1 MLLTNFKP
9 DRAGKKPLYL
19 QVADFIKEQIRLGQ
33 VTPGMRLPS
42 VRDLSAALH
51 LSRTT
56 TETCYSKL
64 TAEGYLVSKPQ
75 SGYFVADLQLPK
87 QLPRELLRAA
97 RGRPRATISPTT
109 TSTGRPSRPSSG
121 AAISARR
128 SRKRPP

>member
-9 DRAGKKPLYL
+9 DRTGKKPLYL
-19 QVADFIKEQIRLGQ
+19 QIADFIKEQIRLGL

-56 TETCYSKL
+56 TETCYSRL

-75 SGYFVADLQLPK
+75 SGYFVADLQVPK
-87 QLPRELLRAA
+87 QLPRELPSGSTRPAA
-97 RGRPRATISPTT
+97 RYDFANNYVDGTARPL
-109 TSTGRPSRPSSG
+109 SG
-121 AAISARR
+121 AAISVRR